1 MTNMKNKPKNKAVLL
16 KRQWALHMI
25 LWAGLVY
32 LLIFAYIPM
41 VGIIIAFKEY
51 KLSSGVMGFFTS
63 RWVGL
68 KWFKEF
74 FASPLSGM
82 YIRNTIV
89 LSALKL
95 LVCFPMPILFAL
107 MLNEVRSGKF
117 KKLVQTASYLPHFIS
132 WIIVSGLCFNM
143 FSSVNGVV
151 NELLLKGGLI
161 DTPLS
166 ILYDGKQYWGLA
178 VGTEMWKEMGWNAI
192 IYIAAISGID
202 STLYEAAEID
212 GASRLQRIRYVTLP
226 SLKDI
231 IVIMFILSLG
241 GLVNGNLDQ
250 AMMLGNTIN
259 RDYSEIINSYVL
271 KIGMANFRFDYAA
284 AVGLMQSLI
293 SVALVFSTN
302 ALSRKA
308 TGAAIY

>member
-95 LVCFPMPILFAL
+95 LVCFPVPILFAL

-132 WIIVSGLCFNM
+132 WVILAGIIM
-143 FSSVNGVV
+143 T
-151 NELLLKGGLI
+151 LLDPDNGLI
-161 DTPLS
+161 TQLIYNLTGENVMVLTSTKWFVPMLIVTDIYKGMGWGT
-166 ILYDGKQYWGLA
+166 ILYF
-178 VGTEMWKEMGWNAI
+178 
-192 IYIAAISGID
+192 AAI
-202 STLYEAAEID
+202 TC
-212 GASRLQRIRYVTLP
+212 
-226 SLKDI
+226 
-231 IVIMFILSLG
+231 
-241 GLVNGNLDQ
+241 
-250 AMMLGNTIN
+250 
-259 RDYSEIINSYVL
+259 
-271 KIGMANFRFDYAA
+271 RFSFGSP
-284 AVGLMQSLI
+284 AV
-293 SVALVFSTN
+293 
-302 ALSRKA
+302 
-308 TGAAIY
+308 

>member
-1 MTNMKNKPKNKAVLL
+1 MRSMNNKPKSKVAQF
-16 KRQWALHMI
+16 KRQWTLHVI
-25 LWAGLVY
+25 LLIGLVY

-41 VGIIIAFKEY
+41 VGIIIAFKQY
-51 KLSSGVMGFFTS
+51 KLASGIMGFFTS
-63 RWVGL
+63 QWVGL

-74 FASPLSGM
+74 FASPLSGT

-89 LSALKL
+89 LSTLKL
-95 LVCFPMPILFAL
+95 LVCFPMPIIFAL
-107 MLNEVRSGKF
+107 LLNEVRSSKF
-117 KKLVQTASYLPHFIS
+117 KRLVQTASYLPHFIS

-151 NELLLKGGLI
+151 NEILLKNGLI
-161 DTPLS
+161 DAPLS

-178 VGTEMWKEMGWNAI
+178 VGTELWKEMGWNAI
-192 IYIAAISGID
+192 IYIAAIAGID

-212 GASRLQRIRYVTLP
+212 GASRLQRIVYVTLP
-226 SLKDI
+226 GLKDI
-231 IVIMFILSLG
+231 IIIMFILSLG
-241 GLVNGNLDQ
+241 GLVGGNLDQ
-250 AMMLGNTIN
+250 AMMLGNTMN

-271 KIGMANFRFDYAA
+271 KIGMANFRYDYAA

-293 SVALVFSTN
+293 SVVLVFSSN
-302 ALSRKA
+302 ALSRKV

>member
-1 MTNMKNKPKNKAVLL
+1 MRSVNNKPKSKVAQF
-16 KRQWALHMI
+16 KRQWTLHVI
-25 LWAGLVY
+25 LLIGLVY

-41 VGIIIAFKEY
+41 VGIIIAFKQY
-51 KLSSGVMGFFTS
+51 KLASGIMGFFTS
-63 RWVGL
+63 QWVGL

-74 FASPLSGM
+74 FASPLSGT

-89 LSALKL
+89 LSTLKL
-95 LVCFPMPILFAL
+95 LVCFPMPIIFAL
-107 MLNEVRSGKF
+107 LLNEVRSSKF
-117 KKLVQTASYLPHFIS
+117 KRLVQTASYLPHFIS

-151 NELLLKGGLI
+151 NEILLKNGLI
-161 DTPLS
+161 DAPLS

-178 VGTEMWKEMGWNAI
+178 VGTELWKEMGWNAI
-192 IYIAAISGID
+192 IYIAAVAGID

-212 GASRLQRIRYVTLP
+212 GASRLQRIVYVTLP
-226 SLKDI
+226 GLKDI
-231 IVIMFILSLG
+231 IIIMFILSLG
-241 GLVNGNLDQ
+241 GLVGGNLDQ
-250 AMMLGNTIN
+250 AMMLGNTMN

-271 KIGMANFRFDYAA
+271 KIGMANFRYDYAA

-293 SVALVFSTN
+293 SVVLVFSSN
-302 ALSRKA
+302 ALSRKV

>member
-95 LVCFPMPILFAL
+95 LVCFPVPILFAL

-202 STLYEAAEID
+202 ST
-212 GASRLQRIRYVTLP
+212 R
-226 SLKDI
+226 
-231 IVIMFILSLG
+231 
-241 GLVNGNLDQ
+241 
-250 AMMLGNTIN
+250 
-259 RDYSEIINSYVL
+259 
-271 KIGMANFRFDYAA
+271 
-284 AVGLMQSLI
+284 
-293 SVALVFSTN
+293 
-302 ALSRKA
+302 
-308 TGAAIY
+308 